1 VAARGQT
8 VGIDLTLLIGFLR
21 FNLHW
26 MEQAIQTFLRG
37 HGLFLSQPTVSL
49 HSVECLLRWQLF
61 CEERLLHLAPQ
72 LRPYVLQVDGTT
84 SKGGPVT
91 LRLREAKSGVTLF
104 ARQVVAE
111 SFDALVPALL
121 DFKIRFGDPAVIVR
135 DDGTA
140 LKKACECVFPGVP
153 EQLDHFHFL
162 LRGGEHLLLEEHEGL
177 KTGLCVHK
185 GMADLSDWSRDLPT
199 RAHTSEDALGVV
211 ARLSVE
217 WIEGT
222 RSSRPNVPFYLP
234 YYEAWRNMNWL
245 VSEIGAIVQARVS
258 PEWRGNLKPL
268 MELKRKL
275 EKLLSRP
282 TVREH
287 GERLFRLVPAFE
299 EVRRQMKVERDRRS
313 QKTPDPLTEAEVAR
327 VKTTVAQKGCGLR
340 EMGDSRLGELWG
352 RLERKFQEEEPYL
365 WIPASVPG
373 MTRSTGDL
381 ERDHRRSRTGVRH
394 RRGQSD
400 TGEEMERLGA
410 LLAYWENL
418 TNSWFIEHVL
428 PGVNLREVF
437 ARQDPKEV
445 RRRREA
451 LPWEGK
457 RPCVQIRPRGRKES
471 LRKALTILKGDGD
484 IGTQLDGWLRK
495 EGLELT
501 PAV

>member
-1 VAARGQT
+1 MVARGQT

-21 FNLHW
+21 FNLRW
-26 MEQAIQTFLRG
+26 MEDEIQIFLRG
-37 HGLFLSQPTVSL
+37 HGLLLSQPTISL
-49 HSVECLLRWQLF
+49 HSVECLLRWQMF

-111 SFDALVPALL
+111 SFDDLVPAELA
-121 DFKIRFGDPAVIVR
+121 FKVRFGDPAVIVR
-135 DDGTA
+135 DDGAA
-140 LKKACECVFPGVP
+140 LKKTCECVFPGVP
-153 EQLDHFHFL
+153 EQLDHYHFL

-177 KTGLCVHK
+177 KTGLCDHK
-185 GMADLSDWSRDLPT
+185 GMADLSGWSRDLPT
-199 RAHTSEDALGVV
+199 RAHTSEDALGVI
-211 ARLSVE
+211 ARLAAEWVE
-217 WIEGT
+217 GI

-234 YYEAWRNMNWL
+234 YYEAWRSMGWV
-245 VSEIGAIVQARVS
+245 VSEVGTITVARVS
-258 PEWRGNLKPL
+258 QEERGNLRPL
-268 MELKRKL
+268 MELKRML

-299 EVRRQMKVERDRRS
+299 EVRREMKVERDRRR
-313 QKTPDPLTEAEVAR
+313 QKVPNPLTEAEVAR
-327 VKTTVAQKGCGLR
+327 VKATVAQNGRWLR
-340 EMGDSRLGELWG
+340 EMGDPRLGELWG
-352 RLERKFQEEEPYL
+352 RLERKFEEQEPYL
-365 WIPASVPG
+365 WVQTSVPG

-381 ERDHRRSRTGVRH
+381 ERDHRRSRTGIRH

-400 TGEEMERLGA
+400 TGEEMGRLGA

-418 TNSWFIEHVL
+418 TNPWFIEHVL

-437 ARQDPKEV
+437 ARQDPAEV
-445 RRRREA
+445 QRRRKA

-457 RPCVQIRPRGRKES
+457 RPCVQIRPRSREGA
-471 LRKALTILKGDGD
+471 LRRAFAILKGSGD
-484 IGTQLDGWLRK
+484 IDTQLAGWLR
-495 EGLELT
+495 EEELELA